1 MAIRFGGRYSPDGQ
15 PGTGPAA
22 GTGLARPA
30 PGQARHRYESRT
42 KWVTAM
48 AAPLLVGA
56 FFQGDPVAMAS
67 SLLGFGIIAAGMW
80 MTREGLQ
87 AEAAYDARRI
97 ARRPAIPRKLF
108 GGVLTGVGIAVG
120 ASEPGAFAGAA
131 VLGVTGAVLHW
142 LAFGPDPMR
151 DKGMEG
157 IDGFQQD
164 RAARMV
170 EEAET
175 HLRGMTDAIQRT
187 RDRKLQARVATFAAT
202 ARALFERVE
211 QNPGALTAARRYLG
225 VYLIG
230 ARDATVKFADLYARS
245 PDPGALR
252 DYEALLADL
261 ETSFQAI
268 SQRLHDGVRTDMDIE
283 IEVLRDRLARE
294 GVRPPPGA
302 ALEDHSAEPTAAE
315 LLRSADHERTR

>member
-1 MAIRFGGRYSPDGQ
+1 MAIRFGGKYSPG
-15 PGTGPAA
+15 GRPAA
-22 GTGLARPA
+22 GGETGAGIGRPA
-30 PGQARHRYESRT
+30 PGQARHPLESRT
-42 KWVTAM
+42 KWVTLM
-48 AAPLLVGA
+48 GSPLLLGA
-56 FFQGDPVAMAS
+56 FFQGDPLGMAT
-67 SLLGFGIIAAGMW
+67 SLLGFGILAGGMW

-87 AEAAYDARRI
+87 AEAAYDARRV

-108 GGVLTGVGIAVG
+108 GGILTGLGVAVG

-131 VLGVTGAVLHW
+131 VLGFTGAVLHW

-157 IDGFQQD
+157 VDSFQQD
-164 RAARMV
+164 RAARMI

-175 HLRGMTDAIQRT
+175 HLRGMTDAIQRI
-187 RDRKLQARVATFAAT
+187 RDRKLQARVASFAAT

-211 QNPGALTAARRYLG
+211 QNPGALASARRYLG

-230 ARDATVKFADLYARS
+230 ARDATVKFVDLYAQS
-245 PDPGALR
+245 PDPAAQR

-261 ETSFQAI
+261 ETSFQAL

-283 IEVLRDRLARE
+283 IEVLRERLARE
-294 GVRPPPGA
+294 GVRPPASA
-302 ALEDHSAEPTAAE
+302 ALEDRSGEPTAAE
-315 LLRSADHERTR
+315 LLQTKERTR

>member
-1 MAIRFGGRYSPDGQ
+1 MAIRFGGKYSPGGAAE
-15 PGTGPAA
+15 PGK
-22 GTGLARPA
+22 A
-30 PGQARHRYESRT
+30 PGRPGPGQVRHPHESRT
-42 KWVTAM
+42 KWVTLM
-48 AAPLLVGA
+48 ASPLLVGA
-56 FFQGDPVAMAS
+56 FFQGDPLGMATH
-67 SLLGFGIIAAGMW
+67 LLGFGIIAGGMW

-87 AEAAYDARRI
+87 AEAAYDARRV

-108 GGVLTGVGIAVG
+108 GGILTGLGIAVG
-120 ASEPGAFAGAA
+120 ATEPGAFAGAA
-131 VLGVTGAVLHW
+131 VLGFTGAVLHW

-170 EEAET
+170 EQAET

-187 RDRKLQARVATFAAT
+187 GDRKLQARVASFAAT

-211 QNPGALTAARRYLG
+211 QNPGALASARRYLG

-230 ARDATVKFADLYARS
+230 ARDATEKFADLYARTR
-245 PDPGALR
+245 DPGALR
-252 DYEALLADL
+252 DYESLLADL
-261 ETSFQAI
+261 ETSFQALT
-268 SQRLHDGVRTDMDIE
+268 QRLHDGVRTDMDIE

-294 GVRPPPGA
+294 GVRPPAGA
-302 ALEDHSAEPTAAE
+302 ALEDRSGELTAGA
-315 LLRSADHERTR
+315 LLTTPDRERAR

>member
-1 MAIRFGGRYSPDGQ
+1 MAIRFGGKYSPGGQTGATQ
-15 PGTGPAA
+15 PGLG
-22 GTGLARPA
+22 RPA
-30 PGQARHRYESRT
+30 PGEARHPHESRT
-42 KWVTAM
+42 TWVTVM
-48 AAPLLVGA
+48 ASPLLLGA
-56 FFQGDPVAMAS
+56 FFQDDPLGMATN
-67 SLLGFGIIAAGMW
+67 LLGFGIIAGGMW

-87 AEAAYDARRI
+87 AEAAYDARRV

-108 GGVLTGVGIAVG
+108 GGVLTGLGIAVG

-131 VLGVTGAVLHW
+131 VLGFTGAVLHW

-157 IDGFQQD
+157 VDSFQQD
-164 RAARMV
+164 RAARMI

-175 HLRGMTDAIQRT
+175 HLQAMTEAIRRIGDRT
-187 RDRKLQARVATFAAT
+187 LQARVASFAAT

-211 QNPGALTAARRYLG
+211 QNPGALASARRYLG

-230 ARDATVKFADLYARS
+230 ARDATAKFVDLYAQS
-245 PDPGALR
+245 PDPGARR

-261 ETSFQAI
+261 ETGFQAL

-283 IEVLRDRLARE
+283 IEVLRERLARE
-294 GVRPPPGA
+294 GVRPPASA
-302 ALEDHSAEPTAAE
+302 ALEDRSGEPNAAE
-315 LLRSADHERTR
+315 LLQNKERAR